1 MLLLLPKTFI
11 FMAEYNN
18 RNIVL
23 HELIGLEVEVVRSKD
38 ASQVGIKGKV
48 VDETKET
55 IVLQTGSGKRRIFK
69 RISTFKFI
77 ADKNTFTVEGS
88 EICFRPHERIQKGL
102 KFYRKRKL

>member
-1 MLLLLPKTFI
+1 
-11 FMAEYNN
+11 MAGYNN

-23 HELIGLEVEVVRSKD
+23 HELIGLDAEVVASSD
-38 ASQVGIKGKV
+38 ADQVGIRGKV

-55 IVLQTGSGKRRIFK
+55 IVLQTSAGRKRIFK

-77 ADKNTFTVEGS
+77 ADKNIFTVEGS
-88 EICFRPHERIQKGL
+88 EICFRPHERTSKGL